1 MQKFVR
7 LAAVLVLIVGAA
19 AASDK
24 GPRRI
29 LVLDDC
35 DPADDGW
42 TPTGGCTKDGGEVT
56 FAEFFAAAPLG
67 HPAWRNDPSY
77 LKVPGTGNLQVANQG
92 GRTHTFTEVTAF
104 GNGIVPPLNPNTNPP
119 ADGCAVDFSESLLEP
134 GGTLK
139 LERLEKGVHKY
150 QCCFHP
156 WMRAEVRVD

>member
-7 LAAVLVLIVGAA
+7 LAAVLLLIVGAM
-19 AASDK
+19 AASDQ

-42 TPTGGCTKDGGEVT
+42 TPTGGCSKDGGEVT
-56 FAEFFAAAPLG
+56 FGEFFAAAPLG
-67 HPAWRNDPSY
+67 HPAWRNAPSY
-77 LKVPGTGNLQVANQG
+77 LKVPGRGNLQVANEG
-92 GRTHTFTEVTAF
+92 GRTHSFTEVAAF
-104 GNGIVPPLNPNTNPP
+104 GNGIVPPLNPNAQP
-119 ADGCAVDFSESLLEP
+119 AVPECGDFSESTLAP
-134 GGTLK
+134 GATMK
-139 LERLEKGVHKY
+139 IDRLEKGVHKY